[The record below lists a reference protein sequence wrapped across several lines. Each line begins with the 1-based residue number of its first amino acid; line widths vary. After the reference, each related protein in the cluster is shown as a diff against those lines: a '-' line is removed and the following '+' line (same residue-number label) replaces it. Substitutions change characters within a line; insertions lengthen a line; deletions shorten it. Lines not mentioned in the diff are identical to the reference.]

1 MTKENTPVT
10 ESETSDELTE
20 EHYEEEYESAG
31 ESHRMAA
38 FHFSAAAKHH
48 LAAATA
54 DDEGDHKSTAHHA
67 FQAFRHQLNAVQY
80 AEIAVMDNDSLDDE
94 SEDEASKS

>member
-1 MTKENTPVT
+1 MTNENTPVT
-10 ESETSDELTE
+10 ESSDEVTE
-20 EHYEEEYESAG
+20 DHYEEEYESAG

-48 LAAATA
+48 LAAGTA
-54 DDEGDHKSTAHHA
+54 DDAGDDKSTAHHA

-94 SEDEASKS
+94 SDYEASNS